1 MTKKVYYI
9 KEGRKYIPVAEYDSD
24 LMMSFPKGTH
34 IVMCYP
40 GGQST
45 RYGIDPA
52 YAPMIA
58 AGRLAED
65 VIRTA
70 IHLQSEAKPKEYPIT
85 ERQRAA
91 WQEMKAAFGDE
102 FFSLQFASTHDL
114 AEAGVNAMVEEAEKL
129 MKTPSVK
136 EAYDHF
142 MFLAK
147 LAYDENKNS
156 SENQ

>member
-9 KEGRKYIPVAEYDSD
+9 KEGRKYIPVSEYDGD
-24 LMMSFPKGTH
+24 LMSSFPKGTH

-52 YAPMIA
+52 FAPMIA
-58 AGRLAED
+58 AGRYAED
-65 VIRTA
+65 AIRTA
-70 IHLQSEAKPKEYPIT
+70 IHLHSEAKPKEYPIT

-91 WQEMKAAFGDE
+91 WEEMKAAFDDE
-102 FFSLQFASTHDL
+102 FFTIQFSSTHDL
-114 AEAGVNAMVEEAEKL
+114 AEAGVRAMQAEAEKI
-129 MKTPSVK
+129 MKNLAVK

-142 MFLAK
+142 MFVAK
-147 LAYDENKNS
+147 LAYDENKAS
-156 SENQ
+156 S